1 MKLPL
6 KSIALALLVALVAST
21 SCTVIN
27 SGTVGVLKHVG
38 AVQPAPLH
46 EGLHFVAPFVST
58 VVNYNVKLVN
68 VEETNTA
75 SSKDLQAV
83 QAVVAVQYS
92 LASNL
97 APKMV
102 QRFGDPEAIH
112 ISVMSPAIR
121 ESVRAAT
128 AIYTAEQL
136 VTHRPQVKA
145 AIAENIINYV
155 NTTLGEKECA
165 GAIKIANVAVTDFH
179 FSKEF
184 NEAIESKV
192 KAEQEALKA
201 ENEKRTRITQAE
213 AEAAERRT
221 SADSIAYKT
230 EVESKARA
238 EAISR
243 ESKALE
249 ANPNLVQLRIAERWD
264 GKLPEYTGGGVPLL
278 QLKSQ

>member
-1 MKLPL
+1 MNIPF
-6 KSIALALLVALVAST
+6 KSIALALLVALTLSV
-21 SCTVIN
+21 SCTVVE
-27 SGTVGVLKHVG
+27 SGTVGVLKRIG
-38 AVQPAPLH
+38 AVQPHPLR
-46 EGLHFVAPFVST
+46 EGFHFVPPFISS
-58 VVNYNVKLVN
+58 VVKYNVKLVN

-83 QAVVAVQYS
+83 QTVVAVQYS
-92 LASNL
+92 LSPNL

-102 QRFGDPEAIH
+102 QLFGDPEAIH
-112 ISVMSPAIR
+112 ASVMSPAIR
-121 ESVRAAT
+121 ESVRGAT
-128 AIYTAEQL
+128 AVYTAEEL
-136 VTHRPQVKA
+136 VTQRPRVKA
-145 AIAENIINYV
+145 AISDNIIAYV
-155 NTTLGEKECA
+155 NKTLIEKDCL

-238 EAISR
+238 EAIAR

-278 QLKSQ
+278 QIKAQ